1 MRFFFCCLL
10 TLCSLGQVF
19 ANDTI
24 YEQRRLA
31 YIDTALADND
41 KELVL
46 QAYKGLPLD
55 SAELH
60 RKLALIPV
68 KSTIDFDIV
77 EFVRILYFTN
87 GEYDSLILS
96 NLEPIPF
103 RLTYGDTIRGY
114 WSENHMIMWKSSY
127 WLLHE
132 KYGWDVHPTVEAS
145 LKHYLQ
151 LKIDHGFYE
160 YFSSTYAPYSLSGIL
175 NLVDFVEDTTIRN
188 LAVGAV
194 DRLLKDLLLMV
205 NDQGVFYPVAG
216 RNYFGSYDRPYDHNV
231 TNLIYLLTGR
241 GKAPRGASHGGSF
254 LATSTLF
261 TDDIA
266 ASWEPELDFV
276 YHIGHSLDSG
286 FVLNSVLEPVDK
298 TLFQWSSGAYFHPV
312 VAQESATLA
321 NDSALWN
328 HVDFKDFGPL
338 SSLPINEA
346 QVLAEFL
353 GAISYSSLNCQA
365 DIAIFKKNSVVL
377 SSNLDFWKGKVGYQ
391 QYPCVATVGNTAVF
405 PVSGEVKADW
415 DDKSSNHAHEHL
427 PYVEQS
433 HNVALLM
440 YWPEKPNIFL
450 KSEDVALHWF
460 ENDFDEIRTDSL
472 WLLGRQDEN
481 YVAVRRT
488 CTGKKQGQWACSP
501 VNPGQSW
508 VMVVGDSSMYTDFS
522 NFENIISQ
530 SQFTE
535 SWSFDST
542 TEERTYYASVTVDT
556 ISIDYAWVRD
566 ESTTAIEEPL
576 ADESLRVYP
585 NPANNSL
592 NIDLSALN
600 SLDGQLSVHN
610 LMGQQVYGSS
620 MDNNSQVLQLNTSE
634 WPQGMYIVRLE
645 VAGQALSRKVVI
657 SR

>member
-1 MRFFFCCLL
+1 MRLFLIGLL
-10 TLCSLGQVF
+10 TLCGLSHVF

-41 KELVL
+41 EELVL

-55 SAELH
+55 SAELS
-60 RKLALIPV
+60 RKIGLIAY

-77 EFVRILYFTN
+77 ELVRILYFTN
-87 GEYDSLILS
+87 GEYDSLILGA
-96 NLEPIPF
+96 LDTIPF
-103 RLTYGDTIRGY
+103 RLTYGDTLRGY

-132 KYGWDVHPTVEAS
+132 KYGWDVHPSVEAS

-175 NLVDFVEDTTIRN
+175 NLADFAQDTDIKN
-188 LAVGAV
+188 LATQAAN
-194 DRLLKDLLLMV
+194 RLLKDLLMV
-205 NDQGVFYPVAG
+205 ATDKGVFFPSAG
-216 RNYFGSYDRPYDHNV
+216 RNYYGSYSRPYRHNV

-241 GKAPRGASHGGSF
+241 GDAPTGASHGGSF
-254 LATSTLF
+254 LATSTLQ
-261 TDDIA
+261 TDSIA
-266 ASWEPELDFV
+266 ASWVPALDTI
-276 YHIGHSLDSG
+276 YHLGHSLDSG

-321 NDSALWN
+321 SDSALWN
-328 HVDFKDFGPL
+328 HVDFRDFGPL
-338 SSLPINEA
+338 SSLPINDA

-353 GAISYSSLNCQA
+353 GAISYSSLNCKA
-365 DIAIFKKNSVVL
+365 DIAIFRKNSVAL
-377 SSNLDFWKGKVGYQ
+377 TSNQDFWKGKVGYQ
-391 QYPCVATVGNTAVF
+391 QFPCVATVGTTAVF
-405 PVSGEVKADW
+405 PASGQVKADW
-415 DDKSSNHAHEHL
+415 QNRSSNHANEHL

-450 KSEDVALHWF
+450 KSEDVALHWDD
-460 ENDFDEIRTDSL
+460 NDFDEIRTDSL

-488 CTGKKQGQWACSP
+488 CTGQISGQYACSP

-508 VMVVGDSSMYTDFS
+508 VVVVGDSSMYTDFN
-522 NFENIISQ
+522 NFESIISQ
-530 SQFTE
+530 AQYNE

-542 TEERTYYASVTVDT
+542 TEVRSYYASITVDGNN
-556 ISIDYAWVRD
+556 IDYTWERD
-566 ESTTAIEEPL
+566 ESTTAIEEIAAQNL
-576 ADESLRVYP
+576 QVYP
-585 NPANNSL
+585 NPAGNNL
-592 NIDLSALN
+592 NIDLSKLN
-600 SLDGQLSVHN
+600 GITGHLTVHN
-610 LMGQQVYGSS
+610 LMGQQLHGQNLSS
-620 MDNNSQVLQLNTSE
+620 NNGVLRLNTAD
-634 WPQGMYIVRLE
+634 WPEGMYIVRLE
-645 VAGQALSRKVVI
+645 TDNGQALTRKVII